1 MKKFY
6 RFRKKALDEYV
17 DTAYNKKRGK
27 EVKRKME
34 IIKSLIDMIASIA
47 SLAASIIALIV
58 IRDKEGKK

>member
-1 MKKFY
+1 
-6 RFRKKALDEYV
+6 
-17 DTAYNKKRGK
+17 
-27 EVKRKME
+27 ME